1 MPASPLEY
9 IWPGIIAAQAIYA
22 AAKLGIADLLA
33 SGSKTIAELASESGA
48 DPPTLERL
56 LRALVTLEMF
66 APTADGR
73 FRNTPLS
80 ETLRSDYP
88 NSQRDGALFLPAPF
102 LWRPLGEL
110 YESVR
115 TGEPAFPRIFG
126 QSFFEYLGAHPADA
140 AVFNAAMTQG
150 VSWTTPAL
158 LAAYDFSRFKQLVDV
173 GGGEG
178 ALLRNILAATPK
190 LHGVLFDLPAA
201 VAGSAEVLTGDLAAR
216 CQVVGGNFFDS
227 VPEGADAYLLKGVIH
242 DWPDDDAARI
252 LRNTRRAMRPDATL
266 LLIEGIVD
274 SASHPSGLLDL
285 VMLVIGGRERTEA
298 DFRSLV
304 ASAGFS
310 LTRVIPAG
318 ASSVIECHPAW

>member
-1 MPASPLEY
+1 MEY

-33 SGSKTIAELASESGA
+33 SGPKTIAELALDSGA
-48 DPPTLERL
+48 HPPTLERL

-80 ETLRSDYP
+80 ETLRSDHP
-88 NSQRDGALFLPAPF
+88 QSLRDGALFLPAPF

-115 TGEPAFPRIFG
+115 TGEPAFQRIFG
-126 QSFFEYLGAHPADA
+126 QHFFEYLGTHPADA
-140 AVFNAAMTQG
+140 AIFNAAMTQG
-150 VSWTTPAL
+150 ISWTTPEL
-158 LAAYDFSRFKQLVDV
+158 LAAYDFSRFRQLVDV

-178 ALLRNILAATPK
+178 ALLRDILAATAK
-190 LHGVLFDLPAA
+190 LQGILFDLPAV
-201 VAGSAEVLTGDLAAR
+201 VAGASGILTGDIAAR
-216 CQVVGGNFFDS
+216 CRVVGGNFFDS
-227 VPEGADAYLLKGVIH
+227 VPEGADAYLLKSVIH
-242 DWPDDDAARI
+242 DWPDDDAAGI
-252 LRNTRRAMRPDATL
+252 LRSVRHAMRPDATL
-266 LLIEGIVD
+266 LLVENVID
-274 SASHPSGLLDL
+274 SAARPGGLLDML
-285 VMLVIGGRERTEA
+285 MLVIGGRERTEA

-310 LTRVIPAG
+310 LNRIIPTG
-318 ASSVIECHPAW
+318 TSSLIECHPV